1 MLFCVLMFNHAIDM
15 NPFLLKVKEP
25 DFEAM
30 MKGKTKFLPPRF
42 MSVATAAEQLI
53 EAEDTLKE
61 EAYEIDSTLCI
72 GLARMGQETQKM
84 VAGTLNELAQV
95 DMGEP
100 LHSLIICGELHD
112 LEFEVVK
119 EYLIEGSSFKMEKQ
133 ES

>member
-1 MLFCVLMFNHAIDM
+1 
-15 NPFLLKVKEP
+15 
-25 DFEAM
+25 

-42 MSVATAAEQLI
+42 MSVSTAAEQLI
-53 EAEDTLKE
+53 EAEEILKE
-61 EAYEIDSTLCI
+61 EAYDVESTLCI

-84 VAGTLNELAQV
+84 VAGTLKELAQV

-112 LEFEVVK
+112 LEFEIVK
-119 EYLIEGSSFKMEKQ
+119 EFLIEGSSFKMEKQ

>member
-1 MLFCVLMFNHAIDM
+1 
-15 NPFLLKVKEP
+15 
-25 DFEAM
+25 

-42 MSVATAAEQLI
+42 MSVSTAAEQLI
-53 EAEDTLKE
+53 EAEEITKE
-61 EAYEIDSTLCI
+61 EAYKVESTLCI

-84 VAGTLNELAQV
+84 VAGTLKEISQV

-119 EYLIEGSSFKMEKQ
+119 EFLIEGSSFRMEKQ